1 MSNFGEIDV
10 EKEVFFPDSVW
21 FVVIVV
27 VVAVIV
33 VVAVVVVV
41 VAVIRFSGGRS
52 VQPSTDFFPNLKATK
67 MFQDI

>member
-21 FVVIVV
+21 FVVIV
-27 VVAVIV
+27 V